1 MSILTTPALTPPPPQ
16 SPAVPT
22 EPIFRLSVAQ
32 FHQMIAAGILTDD
45 DPVELLDGWLVQKMP
60 RNPPHRIATRK
71 TRETLDRF
79 RPAGWYSDSQE
90 AITTDTSEPEPDVML
105 VRGDFDQYHDRNPG
119 PQDIGLLVEVSDS
132 TLARDRGFKKR
143 IYAESRI
150 AVYWIVNL
158 VDNQVEVYSDPT
170 GPAETPDYRQRRDY
184 GVLDEIPFILD
195 GQEIGRFPVREL
207 LP

>member
-1 MSILTTPALTPPPPQ
+1 MSILTTPALTPPPQQ

-32 FHQMIAAGILTDD
+32 YHQMIDAGILTEDN
-45 DPVELLDGWLVQKMP
+45 PVELLDGWLVQKMP
-60 RNPPHRIATRK
+60 RHPPHRIATRK

-105 VRGDFDQYHDRNPG
+105 VRGDSDHYHDRNPG

-158 VDNQVEVYSDPT
+158 IDNQVEVYTDPT
-170 GPAETPDYRQRRDY
+170 GPTETPDYRQRRDY

-195 GQEIGRFPVREL
+195 GQEIGRFPVRDL